1 LRNRID
7 AYCKSFAL
15 DFCLFRDYWAS
26 TYRIDG
32 TKSGLISVNYNAVFE
47 KAIDRLHAEGRYR
60 VFIDILRNK
69 GNYPSARCFAGHNGP
84 KDITVWCS
92 NDYLCMGQHP
102 DVISAMEN
110 ALHDVGAGSGGTRNI
125 GGNTHYH
132 VELEQELADLHG
144 KDGALLF
151 TSGYV
156 SNDATLSTLAK
167 VLPGC
172 IIYSDEL
179 NHASMIA
186 GIRNA
191 GCEKRVWRHNDLA
204 HLEELL
210 AADDPE
216 APKLI
221 AFESVY
227 SMDGDVAPIGA
238 VCDLADKYNALT
250 YCDEVHAVGMYGARG
265 GGISER
271 DAVADRVTIIEGTL
285 GKAFGVMGGYIA
297 ADQNIIDVIRSYAP
311 GFIFTTSLSPV
322 LVAGVLAAVRHLKAS
337 SVERDAQQANAAM
350 LKKLFAEAG
359 LPVML
364 SNTHI
369 VPLMVGDPVKAKKIS
384 DILLAEYGVYVQP
397 INYPTVPRGTER
409 LRFTPGPQHNEGMMR
424 NLTSALVEIWGRME
438 MPVAQAA

>member
-1 LRNRID
+1 MI
-7 AYCKSFAL
+7 
-15 DFCLFRDYWAS
+15 
-26 TYRIDG
+26 IDG
-32 TKSGLISVNYNAVFE
+32 KTATDGISGPRVDYSRVFTQ
-47 KAIDRLHAEGRYR
+47 AIDRLHAEGRYR
-60 VFIDILRNK
+60 VFI
-69 GNYPSARCFAGHNGP
+69 A
-84 KDITVWCS
+84 
-92 NDYLCMGQHP
+92 MGQHP
-102 DVISAMEN
+102 KVIAAMEE

-132 VELEQELADLHG
+132 VDLEGELADLHG
-144 KDGALLF
+144 KEAALLF

-156 SNDATLSTLAK
+156 SNEATLATLAK

-172 IIYSDEL
+172 IIFSDEL

-186 GIRNA
+186 GIRNS
-191 GCEKRVWRHNDLA
+191 GCEKRVFRHNDLA

-210 AADDPE
+210 AAEDPA

-227 SMDGDVAPIGA
+227 SMEGDIAPISA
-238 VCDLADKYNALT
+238 VCDLADRYNALT

-271 DAVADRVTIIEGTL
+271 DDVAHRITILEGTL

-297 ADQNIIDVIRSYAP
+297 ADRTIVDVIRSYAP

-322 LVAGVLAAVRHLKAS
+322 LVAGVLASVRHLKSS
-337 SVERDAQQANAAM
+337 SVEREGQQASAAM
-350 LKKLFAEAG
+350 LKAMLKDAG
-359 LPVML
+359 LPVMIGD
-364 SNTHI
+364 THI

-384 DILLAEYGVYVQP
+384 DVLLAEYGVYVQP

-409 LRFTPGPQHNEGMMR
+409 LRFTPGPAHTETMMR
-424 NLTSALVEIWGRME
+424 ELTDALVEIWSRLDLCK
-438 MPVAQAA
+438 AA

>member
-1 LRNRID
+1 MTGEGTSAR
-7 AYCKSFAL
+7 AV
-15 DFCLFRDYWAS
+15 DYS
-26 TYRIDG
+26 R
-32 TKSGLISVNYNAVFE
+32 VFSQ
-47 KAIDRLHAEGRYR
+47 AIDRLHAEGRYR

-69 GNYPSARCFAGHNGP
+69 GHFPNARCFAGHNGP
-84 KDITVWCS
+84 KPITVWCS
-92 NDYLCMGQHP
+92 NDYLAMGQHP
-102 DVISAMEN
+102 KVIAAMEE

-132 VELEQELADLHG
+132 VDLEAELADLHG
-144 KDGALLF
+144 KEGALLF

-156 SNDATLSTLAK
+156 SNEATLATLAK

-186 GIRNA
+186 GIRNS

-210 AADDPE
+210 AADDPSV
-216 APKLI
+216 PKLI

-227 SMDGDVAPIGA
+227 SMDGDVAPLHAI
-238 VCDLADKYNALT
+238 CDLADKYNALT
-250 YCDEVHAVGMYGARG
+250 YLDEVHAVGMYGARG

-271 DAVADRVTIIEGTL
+271 DDAASRITVIEGTL

-297 ADQNIIDVIRSYAP
+297 ADRTIIDVIRSYAP

-322 LVAGVLAAVRHLKAS
+322 LVAGVLASVRHLKNS
-337 SVERDAQQANAAM
+337 SVERDGQQAAAAK
-350 LKKLFAEAG
+350 LKLLFEDAG
-359 LPVML
+359 LPVL
-364 SNTHI
+364 PTTTHI
-369 VPLMVGDPVKAKKIS
+369 VPLMVGDPVKAKRIS

-409 LRFTPGPQHNEGMMR
+409 LRFTPGPAHDEAMMVE
-424 NLTSALVEIWGRME
+424 LTQALVEIWGRLE
-438 MPVAQAA
+438 MRRAA